1 MRGARN
7 PAGDLTITWIR
18 RTRYGGWWRDFADVP
33 LNEESERYEVD
44 IMDGTAVV
52 RTIVVTTPMA
62 IYTAAQQVADFGSAQ
77 ASVSVRV
84 FQLSAVI
91 GRGTPAAAT
100 L

>member
-1 MRGARN
+1 M
-7 PAGDLTITWIR
+7 
-18 RTRYGGWWRDFADVP
+18 P

-62 IYTAAQQVADFGSAQ
+62 IYTAAQQVADFGSPQ
-77 ASVSVRV
+77 AAVSVRV
-84 FQLSAVI
+84 LQLSAAI